1 MQLHAEAHV
10 GLVAAVFA
18 HGIFVEHVRERSGR
32 FDAGD
37 GACAH
42 HHLLDDIEDVLLAR
56 EGHLDVEL
64 REFGLAVG
72 AQIFVAKTFDDLEI
86 AVEAADHQDLLEDLR
101 RLRQRVELAVMH
113 AAGNEIVA
121 RAFGRGAREH
131 RRFDFEEAHFVHDA
145 ANLEK
150 NFVAQREIGVL
161 ARTAQIEIAIAQAR
175 FFGGVG
181 FVFDL
186 KRRRFRVVEDVKLG
200 GDDFD
205 FAAGEIGIRFLA
217 RDDFAFDGDDVFA
230 ADVFGF
236 AVRFGLRLF
245 VKDDLDDAGAI
256 ANVEEEEISEV
267 AAASDPAHHDGVFV
281 GVGGA
286 EIAAVVCAG
295 EVAEGIEHG
304 RSCVLCLGCVLVLTL
319 LYVGRARRGLQRG
332 SSKPAPLKRT
342 GAAPK
347 CRC

>member
-1 MQLHAEAHV
+1 VVNA
-10 GLVAAVFA
+10 
-18 HGIFVEHVRERSGR
+18 
-32 FDAGD
+32 AGD
-37 GACAH
+37 
-42 HHLLDDIEDVLLAR
+42 
-56 EGHLDVEL
+56 
-64 REFGLAVG
+64 
-72 AQIFVAKTFDDLEI
+72 K
-86 AVEAADHQDLLEDLR
+86 
-101 RLRQRVELAVMH
+101 
-113 AAGNEIVA
+113 IVA
-121 RAFGRGAREH
+121 RAFWRGAREH
-131 RRFDFEEAHFVHDA
+131 RRFDFEEAHFVHHA
-145 ANLEK
+145 ANFEQD
-150 NFVAQREIGVL
+150 FVAQREIGVL
-161 ARTAQIEIAIAQAR
+161 ARAAQIEIAIAEAR

-230 ADVFGF
+230 ADVFSF
-236 AVRFGLRLF
+236 AVSFGLRLF

-267 AAASDPAHHDGVFV
+267 ATARDPAHHDGVFV

-304 RSCVLCLGCVLVLTL
+304 AGPLSGNCVVVLQYCT
-319 LYVGRARRGLQRG
+319 
-332 SSKPAPLKRT
+332 
-342 GAAPK
+342 
-347 CRC
+347 